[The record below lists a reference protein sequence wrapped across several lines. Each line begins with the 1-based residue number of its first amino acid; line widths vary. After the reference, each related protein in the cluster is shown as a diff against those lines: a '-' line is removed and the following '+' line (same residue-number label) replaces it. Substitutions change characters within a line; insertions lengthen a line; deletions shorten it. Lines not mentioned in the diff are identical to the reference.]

1 MTFNV
6 ARLRV
11 KELAEALNVDS
22 PEIIAICILLKIP
35 AASPLS
41 SLSIEQ
47 SKEIID
53 YLQKTNPKIVIS
65 AGTCGG
71 FIARDGF
78 IGEVILADRCVFHD
92 RRIPLEGFMKYG
104 IGDFSVA
111 NLHAIAELSLI
122 HISEPTRPY

>member
-22 PEIIAICILLKIP
+22 SEIIAICILLKIP
-35 AASPLS
+35 ATSPLS

-53 YLQKTNPKIVIS
+53 YLQKTNPKSNI
-65 AGTCGG
+65 
-71 FIARDGF
+71 D
-78 IGEVILADRCVFHD
+78 
-92 RRIPLEGFMKYG
+92 KK
-104 IGDFSVA
+104 
-111 NLHAIAELSLI
+111 
-122 HISEPTRPY
+122 